1 MGQDPAQPQRGLFV
15 EVPGEGDR
23 SSPRRGQDG
32 PPRCGAGAEGRPPA
46 SPTACLYLW
55 TSGRSPPP
63 TLCPLRAPSPRRLT
77 PQCWW
82 WRRSWLTTGR
92 SGRAGSPAGT
102 GGSCRRGRWRSSA
115 APAWWLR
122 GTGQAHVRPAASP
135 ESGLP
140 GPPAPPA
147 LAHSSGGKTATAPP
161 LGLARRGSRTQRFL
175 ALSLP
180 SNEPRNKVK
189 PEKPGLSGAP
199 AGLSEDPPAPPA
211 PPKLSECRLWP
222 TLPRARQEL
231 ITTTQGVTGLR

>member
-1 MGQDPAQPQRGLFV
+1 MGQDPAEPQRGLFV

-32 PPRCGAGAEGRPPA
+32 PPRCGAGAEGWPPA

-122 GTGQAHVRPAASP
+122 GTGQAHVRPATSP

-140 GPPAPPA
+140 GPRPARPRP
-147 LAHSSGGKTATAPP
+147 LQRGKDGDGAATRACA
-161 LGLARRGSRTQRFL
+161 ARLTHT
-175 ALSLP
+175 ALSRLV
-180 SNEPRNKVK
+180 SSQQRAQEQSEAGKVG
-189 PEKPGLSGAP
+189 PVGGSG
-199 AGLSEDPPAPPA
+199 
-211 PPKLSECRLWP
+211 W
-222 TLPRARQEL
+222 TF
-231 ITTTQGVTGLR
+231 